1 MNTTANRR
9 ERWTAAELADL
20 TMERGFRLRGTDVTR
35 LDTFIDAAFAFVLTL
50 LVISFEEIPSNY
62 VEMIEAIKRIPAFAA
77 SFVILMLFWLP
88 HRSWSRRYGLES
100 VGTILLS
107 LTLIFVVLVYVYPL
121 RAILESMFFRL
132 SGGYLPTSFNIGG
145 YDELREIF
153 AFYSAGFFAL
163 ALIFFQLFRVTLRHS
178 SNLALNDLELRR
190 TRLSMYEW
198 AIAASVSLL
207 SIVLALTLPG
217 TWVSAAGYIYS
228 VMFLLM
234 PIPAILD
241 KRRQ

>member
-1 MNTTANRR
+1 MNTVAKRSGA
-9 ERWTAAELADL
+9 WSAAELADL
-20 TMERGFRLRGTDVTR
+20 PIESGFRLRGTDVTR

-62 VEMIEAIKRIPAFAA
+62 AEMIEAIKRIPAFAA
-77 SFVILMLFWLP
+77 SFAILMLFWLP
-88 HRSWSRRYGLES
+88 HRNWSRRYGLES

-121 RAILESMFFRL
+121 RAILESMFFYV
-132 SGGYLPTSFNIGG
+132 SGGYLPTSFDIRE
-145 YDELREIF
+145 YEELRGIF

-163 ALIFFQLFRVTLRHS
+163 ALIFTQLFRLTKRHCDD
-178 SNLALNDLELRR
+178 LGLNELELRKSR
-190 TRLSMYEW
+190 QSMHEW
-198 AIAASVSLL
+198 AIAAGVSLL

-217 TWVSAAGYIYS
+217 GWVTAAGYVYS
-228 VMFLLM
+228 VLFLLM

-241 KRRQ
+241 KRHH